1 MAGTSSIEWTGKTW
15 NPVTGCT
22 AISPG
27 CDHCYAEKMA
37 KRLKAMKQPQYRNGF
52 EVTLAPQALD
62 APRRWRKPRLV
73 FVNSMSDLFH
83 EKIKLDY
90 IQKVFDVMR
99 ETPQHTYQVLTKRS
113 SRLHMLDSAIDWP
126 DNVWMGV
133 TVESESYLR
142 RVDRLRECGA
152 KIKFLSLCL
161 VV

>member
-90 IQKVFDVMR
+90 IQKLLTIGNQAVLRGDRRRGEDTLGFVQLLCQTNFQYLQHVD
-99 ETPQHTYQVLTKRS
+99 EPQLPS
-113 SRLHMLDSAIDWP
+113 I
-126 DNVWMGV
+126 
-133 TVESESYLR
+133 SES
-142 RVDRLRECGA
+142 
-152 KIKFLSLCL
+152 
-161 VV
+161 